1 MLRIKYPK
9 FLNCIKYIPKGSD
22 ICIIEAIESL
32 AYGNSE
38 SKYLSTVLEQN
49 GNDYQ
54 KLINIIIEKYDLQ
67 VVVKNNKYVANYE
80 EDTKEGKKKK
90 AIKDIMVEN
99 YLIRMKVEKGLSISQ
114 IKKILFRINL
124 RLFLKML
131 PLKNILIEDGEII
144 SILDPIIED
153 LD

>member
-1 MLRIKYPK
+1 M
-9 FLNCIKYIPKGSD
+9 
-22 ICIIEAIESL
+22 
-32 AYGNSE
+32 
-38 SKYLSTVLEQN
+38 LEQN

-144 SILDPIIED
+144 SILDPIIDD

>member
-49 GNDYQ
+49 GNEYVYYYLEKNDKGVLEIEIKSDY
-54 KLINIIIEKYDLQ
+54 EK
-67 VVVKNNKYVANYE
+67 N
-80 EDTKEGKKKK
+80 
-90 AIKDIMVEN
+90 M
-99 YLIRMKVEKGLSISQ
+99 
-114 IKKILFRINL
+114 ILFFGI
-124 RLFLKML
+124 LKKL
-131 PLKNILIEDGEII
+131 LICILKNAYLVAYF
-144 SILDPIIED
+144 
-153 LD
+153 

>member
-67 VVVKNNKYVANYE
+67 VVVKIIN
-80 EDTKEGKKKK
+80 TLQIMKKIPRRKK
-90 AIKDIMVEN
+90 
-99 YLIRMKVEKGLSISQ
+99 EKG
-114 IKKILFRINL
+114 N
-124 RLFLKML
+124 
-131 PLKNILIEDGEII
+131 
-144 SILDPIIED
+144 
-153 LD
+153 

>member
-67 VVVKNNKYVANYE
+67 VVVKIIN
-80 EDTKEGKKKK
+80 TLQ
-90 AIKDIMVEN
+90 IM
-99 YLIRMKVEKGLSISQ
+99 
-114 IKKILFRINL
+114 KKIPKKEKRK
-124 RLFLKML
+124 RQLK
-131 PLKNILIEDGEII
+131 I
-144 SILDPIIED
+144 
-153 LD
+153 

>member
-1 MLRIKYPK
+1 MITKINKY
-9 FLNCIKYIPKGSD
+9 Y
-22 ICIIEAIESL
+22 
-32 AYGNSE
+32 YR
-38 SKYLSTVLEQN
+38 
-49 GNDYQ
+49 
-54 KLINIIIEKYDLQ
+54 KYDLQ

-124 RLFLKML
+124 RLF
-131 PLKNILIEDGEII
+131 
-144 SILDPIIED
+144 
-153 LD
+153 

>member
-99 YLIRMKVEKGLSISQ
+99 YLIRMKLKKVFQLVKLKKYYLGSI
-114 IKKILFRINL
+114 
-124 RLFLKML
+124 
-131 PLKNILIEDGEII
+131 
-144 SILDPIIED
+144 
-153 LD
+153 

>member
-124 RLFLKML
+124 RLFLK
-131 PLKNILIEDGEII
+131 IYH
-144 SILDPIIED
+144 
-153 LD
+153 

>member
-54 KLINIIIEKYDLQ
+54 KLINIIIENMTYKSLLKIINTLQ
-67 VVVKNNKYVANYE
+67 
-80 EDTKEGKKKK
+80 
-90 AIKDIMVEN
+90 IM
-99 YLIRMKVEKGLSISQ
+99 
-114 IKKILFRINL
+114 KKIPKKEKRK
-124 RLFLKML
+124 RQLK
-131 PLKNILIEDGEII
+131 I
-144 SILDPIIED
+144 
-153 LD
+153 